1 MDNEDFDITK
11 ILFKLHKSLED
22 ELFSKSMT
30 IRLWMVLDRKFRD
43 EVSTALKQIF
53 RNENIQ

>member
-1 MDNEDFDITK
+1 MENEDFDITK

-22 ELFSKSMT
+22 ELFSKSMS

-43 EVSTALKQIF
+43 ELSTALKQIF